1 MLIDF
6 FYALRDARL
15 PVSLK
20 EFLTLLE
27 ALRQNV
33 AFGSLDAFYYL
44 SRATLIKD
52 EKHYDRFDQVFG
64 HYFEGKTLNLDD
76 LQRDIPEDWLRKQV
90 EKFLSP
96 EEQQQLQAMGWDKLM
111 ETLRQRLEEQK
122 ERHQGGNK
130 WIGTGGTSPFGAYG
144 YNPEGIRI
152 GQAESRHRRAVKVW
166 DKREFRNFDNAAE
179 LGSRNI
185 KLALRRLRE
194 FARDGADEE
203 LDLEATIAGT
213 ARKAGL
219 LDLRM
224 RRTLRNTVKV
234 LVLFDVGGSM
244 DDHIK
249 AVEELFSAV
258 KTEFKHLEYYYFH
271 NCVYETVWK
280 DNRRR
285 QGSSLST
292 LDLLHTFGSDYK
304 LILVGDA
311 TMSPYEISHPGG
323 SVEHMN
329 PEAGAVWMQ
338 RLLGHFRHAAWL
350 NPVAEQ
356 YWSYT
361 PSLQL
366 MQQLMQQRM
375 FPLTLEGVDRAMR
388 SLKQGGALLQAADK
402 VI

>member
-6 FYALRDARL
+6 FTALRDAGL

-27 ALRQNV
+27 ALKQQV

-44 SRATLIKD
+44 ARTTLIKD

-64 HYFEGKTLNLDD
+64 HYFQGKELVLDD
-76 LQRDIPEDWLRKQV
+76 QQTEIPEDWLRKQV
-90 EKFLSP
+90 EKFLS
-96 EEQQQLQAMGWDKLM
+96 EEEKQQLQALGWDKLM
-111 ETLRQRLEEQK
+111 DTLRQRLEEQK

-152 GQAESRHRRAVKVW
+152 GQDGSRHRRAVKVW

-194 FARDGADEE
+194 FAREGAEE
-203 LDLEATIAGT
+203 VLDLDGTIAAT
-213 ARKAGL
+213 ARNAGL
-219 LDLRM
+219 LDLKMLRE
-224 RRTLRNTVKV
+224 LRNTVKV

-258 KTEFKHLEYYYFH
+258 KSEFKHLEYYYFH

-292 LDLLHTFGSDYK
+292 HELIHTFGSDYK
-304 LILVGDA
+304 LIFVGDA
-311 TMSPYEISHPGG
+311 TMSPYEISYPGG

-329 PEAGAVWMQ
+329 PESGEVWMR
-338 RLLGHFRHAAWL
+338 RLLQQFRHAAWL

-356 YWSYT
+356 YWDYT
-361 PSLQL
+361 QSLQMMRHL
-366 MQQLMQQRM
+366 LQERM
-375 FPLTLEGVDRAMR
+375 YPLTLEGVDQAMR
-388 SLKQGGALLQAADK
+388 ALKKTMPASAPPP
-402 VI
+402 V

>member
-6 FYALRDARL
+6 FTALRDAGL

-27 ALRQNV
+27 ALKQQV

-44 SRATLIKD
+44 ARTTLIKD

-64 HYFEGKTLNLDD
+64 HYFQGKDLVLDD
-76 LQRDIPEDWLRKQV
+76 LQTEIPEDWLRKQV
-90 EKFLSP
+90 EKFLS
-96 EEQQQLQAMGWDKLM
+96 EEEKQQLQALGWDKLM

-152 GQAESRHRRAVKVW
+152 GQDGSRHRRAVKVW

-194 FARDGADEE
+194 FAREGAEE
-203 LDLEATIAGT
+203 VLDLDGTIAAT
-213 ARKAGL
+213 ARNAGL
-219 LDLRM
+219 LDLKMLRE
-224 RRTLRNTVKV
+224 LRNTVKV

-258 KTEFKHLEYYYFH
+258 KSEFKHLEYYYFH

-292 LDLLHTFGSDYK
+292 HDLIHTFGSDYK
-304 LILVGDA
+304 LIFVGDA
-311 TMSPYEISHPGG
+311 TMSPYEISYPGG

-329 PEAGAVWMQ
+329 PESGEVWMR
-338 RLLGHFRHAAWL
+338 RLLQQFRHAVWL

-356 YWSYT
+356 YWDYT
-361 PSLQL
+361 QSLQMMRRL
-366 MQQLMQQRM
+366 LQERM
-375 FPLTLEGVDRAMR
+375 YPLTLEGVDQAMR
-388 SLKQGGALLQAADK
+388 TLKKTMPASALPP
-402 VI
+402 V